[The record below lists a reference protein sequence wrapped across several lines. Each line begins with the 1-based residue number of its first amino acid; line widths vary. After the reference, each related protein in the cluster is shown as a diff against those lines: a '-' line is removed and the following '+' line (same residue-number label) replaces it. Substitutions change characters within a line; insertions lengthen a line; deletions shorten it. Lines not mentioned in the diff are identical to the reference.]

1 MNEIVQNA
9 MIGLFGAGF
18 LGILF
23 HHLRDMSARLSSLE
37 TTVKSMDTKFTGAI
51 KDSETKFT
59 GAIKD
64 SETKF
69 TGAIK
74 DLEIRMDTKFKEHGE
89 RLARIEAKLEIDP
102 PAEAA

>member
-37 TTVKSMDTKFTGAI
+37 TTVKSM
-51 KDSETKFT
+51 ETKFT

-64 SETKF
+64 LETKF

>member
-64 SETKF
+64 
-69 TGAIK
+69 
-74 DLEIRMDTKFKEHGE
+74 LEIRMDTKFKEHGE